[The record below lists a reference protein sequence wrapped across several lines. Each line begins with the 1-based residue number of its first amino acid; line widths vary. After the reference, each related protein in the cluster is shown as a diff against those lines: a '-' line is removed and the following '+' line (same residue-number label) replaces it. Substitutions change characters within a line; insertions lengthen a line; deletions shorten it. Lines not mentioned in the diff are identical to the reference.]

1 MTFSAQLRKETEP
14 LFEAIYK
21 HPFVRGLA
29 KQESWKRNRSFI
41 TSNKMQNTYM
51 HLLKFMRLALS
62 RCTDKEDIAFFH
74 QQIAFVL
81 DSETHPHQNLCRVA
95 GVSYDELQGASLAPS
110 AHHYI
115 HHMPQV
121 AQEGTLGEIIAV
133 LLPCPW
139 TYWEIGKRMLSDVRP
154 DPSHPFYEWIT
165 FYGGLTD
172 SITVELC
179 KRLDQLAEGASE
191 KEKEK
196 MKQHFILSC
205 QLEYKFWEMAF
216 TVEEWPV
223 PLQVHSS

>member
-1 MTFSAQLRKETEP
+1 MTFSTQLRQEAEP
-14 LFEAIYK
+14 LFEAIYQ

-29 KQESWKRNRSFI
+29 AGELEKEQIIHYVKQDAEYLNAFI
-41 TSNKMQNTYM
+41 KIY
-51 HLLKFMRLALS
+51 AAAIS
-62 RCTDKEDIAFFH
+62 RCTDREDITFFH
-74 QQIAFVL
+74 QQMAFVL

-95 GVSYDELQGASLAPS
+95 GVAYDELQGASLAPS

-115 HHMPQV
+115 HHMLQV
-121 AQEGTLGEIIAV
+121 AEEGTLGEIIAV

-139 TYWEIGKRMLSDVRP
+139 TYWEIGKRMLKDVEP
-154 DPSHPFYEWIT
+154 DPAHPFYEWIT

-172 SITVELC
+172 SVTVELC
-179 KRLDQLAEGASE
+179 KRLDQWAEGASE

-205 QLEYKFWEMAF
+205 QLEYKFWDMAF

-223 PLQVHSS
+223 QMEVYSS